1 VKVGIIAAGTGERLA
16 RGGVHPPKPL
26 VPLRGEPMIA
36 RLIRA
41 AGRLKAESVACIVN
55 DLDFSVSRYLRSRSW
70 PLPLELV
77 VRTTP
82 NSMESLL
89 ALAPLLKGSP
99 FLLSTVDAV
108 FPFDALETLL
118 EAGRTMAG
126 AGGGVLA
133 LTTNL
138 DDEKPL
144 WTSIDAHH
152 RIIAMGENAAGSTP
166 YATAGFYY
174 FDPAIFSLAQMARA
188 RKLDAL
194 RRFLALLLESGYPLY
209 GLPVSRTID
218 VDYPEDIAKAEDYL
232 VDIGENS

>member
-1 VKVGIIAAGTGERLA
+1 MKVGIIAAGTGERLA
-16 RGGVHPPKPL
+16 RGGVRTPKPL

-36 RLIRA
+36 RLILA

-55 DLDFSVSRYLRSRSW
+55 DLDPSVSGYLRSRSW

-108 FPFDALETLL
+108 FPFDALEKLL
-118 EAGRTMAG
+118 EAGRAMAG
-126 AGGGVLA
+126 AARGVLA

-144 WTSIDAHH
+144 WTRIDEHH

-174 FDPAIFSLAQMARA
+174 FDPAIFSLAQTART

-194 RRFLALLLESGYPLY
+194 RRFLVLLLESGYPLY

-218 VDYPEDIAKAEDYL
+218 VDYPEDIAKAEEYL